1 LRGKRWLSLP
11 SANGPIEGLE
21 EAKKGKEIFFQ
32 KACLIK
38 NNCYF
43 CTRFDK
49 QPYDFNRRFI
59 KGTETSSVE
68 TRRHVHRHIGLTARL
83 DSNV

>member
-1 LRGKRWLSLP
+1 MP

-49 QPYDFNRRFI
+49 QPSILIVGLLKELKQVQLKQEDTFI
-59 KGTETSSVE
+59 D
-68 TRRHVHRHIGLTARL
+68 IL
-83 DSNV
+83 D

>member
-43 CTRFDK
+43 CTRFD
-49 QPYDFNRRFI
+49 D
-59 KGTETSSVE
+59 
-68 TRRHVHRHIGLTARL
+68 
-83 DSNV
+83 